1 MLNFVIIKNY
11 VMNIIYESPEIIAL
25 DVMTEGVLCVSS
37 SGTDMN
43 PEFGNM

>member
-1 MLNFVIIKNY
+1 
-11 VMNIIYESPEIIAL
+11 MNIIYESPEIIAL